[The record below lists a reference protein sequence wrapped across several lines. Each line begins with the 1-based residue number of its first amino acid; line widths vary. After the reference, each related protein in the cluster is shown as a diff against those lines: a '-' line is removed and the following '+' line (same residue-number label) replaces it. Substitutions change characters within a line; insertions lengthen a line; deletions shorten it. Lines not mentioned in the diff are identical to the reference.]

1 MFYVLIDD
9 DSIFN
14 FIHAKVIRQI
24 DEDAEIADFISS
36 SEALSFIKKRFD
48 SQNGE
53 QLLVF
58 LDINMPEM
66 NGFELLDAILELPA
80 ECISKMSIYIITSSL
95 HEKDVQKAKE
105 YKLLKG
111 YIGKPLSFD
120 RLKEVIKYE
129 KNN

>member
-53 QLLVF
+53 RLLVF

-95 HEKDVQKAKE
+95 NEKDVQKAKE

>member
-24 DEDAEIADFISS
+24 DEDAQIADFISS
-36 SEALSFIKKRFD
+36 SEALSFIKERFD

-53 QLLVF
+53 RLLVF

-80 ECISKMSIYIITSSL
+80 ECVSKMSIYIITSSL
-95 HEKDVQKAKE
+95 NEKDVQKAKE
-105 YKLLKG
+105 YQLLKG

>member
-1 MFYVLIDD
+1 MFYLLIDD

-14 FIHAKVIRQI
+14 FVHAKVIKQV
-24 DEDAEIADFISS
+24 DEKAEIVDFTNST
-36 SEALSFIKKRFD
+36 EALSYIQQNFIANNAPKTI
-48 SQNGE
+48 
-53 QLLVF
+53 VF

-66 NGFELLDAILELPA
+66 NGFELLDAVLELPT
-80 ECISKMSIYIITSSL
+80 ECTAKMSIYIITSSL
-95 HEKDVQKAKE
+95 NEKDTQKAKE
-105 YKLLKG
+105 YQLLKG

>member
-24 DEDAEIADFISS
+24 DEDAQIADFISS
-36 SEALSFIKKRFD
+36 NEALSFIKKRFD

-53 QLLVF
+53 RLLVF

-95 HEKDVQKAKE
+95 NEKDVQKAKE
-105 YKLLKG
+105 YQLLKG

>member
-24 DEDAEIADFISS
+24 DEDAQIADFISS
-36 SEALSFIKKRFD
+36 SEALSFIKERFD

-53 QLLVF
+53 RLLVF

-66 NGFELLDAILELPA
+66 NGFNLLDAILELPA
-80 ECISKMSIYIITSSL
+80 EYISKMSIYIITSSL
-95 HEKDVQKAKE
+95 NEKDVQKAKE
-105 YKLLKG
+105 YQLLKG

>member
-24 DEDAEIADFISS
+24 DEDAQIADFISS
-36 SEALSFIKKRFD
+36 SEALTFIKERFD
-48 SQNGE
+48 SQNVE
-53 QLLVF
+53 RLLVF

-66 NGFELLDAILELPA
+66 NGFKLLDAILELPA

-95 HEKDVQKAKE
+95 NEKDVQKAKE
-105 YKLLKG
+105 YQLLKG

>member
-1 MFYVLIDD
+1 MIYLLIDD

-14 FIHAKVIRQI
+14 FVHAKVIKQV
-24 DEDAEIADFISS
+24 DEQAEIVDFTNSI
-36 SEALSFIKKRFD
+36 EALNYIKQHFCSDAVSKTI
-48 SQNGE
+48 
-53 QLLVF
+53 VF

-66 NGFELLDAILELPA
+66 NGFEFLDAVLELSA
-80 ECISKMSIYIITSSL
+80 ECTAKMSIYIITSSL
-95 HEKDVQKAKE
+95 NEKDVQKAKE
-105 YKLLKG
+105 YQLLKG

>member
-24 DEDAEIADFISS
+24 DEDAQIADFISS
-36 SEALSFIKKRFD
+36 SEALSFIKERFD

-53 QLLVF
+53 RLLVF
-58 LDINMPEM
+58 LDINMPEL
-66 NGFELLDAILELPA
+66 NGFNLLDAILELPA
-80 ECISKMSIYIITSSL
+80 EYISKMSIYIITSSL
-95 HEKDVQKAKE
+95 NEKDVQKAKE
-105 YKLLKG
+105 YQLLKG

>member
-14 FIHAKVIRQI
+14 FIHAKVIRQV
-24 DEDAEIADFISS
+24 DEEADIADFISS
-36 SEALSFIKKRFD
+36 SEALDFIKERCVSHKA
-48 SQNGE
+48 E
-53 QLLVF
+53 PTLVF

-80 ECISKMSIYIITSSL
+80 ECSSKMSIYIITSSL
-95 HEKDVQKAKE
+95 NEKDTQKAKE

-129 KNN
+129 KNR

>member
-24 DEDAEIADFISS
+24 DEDAQIADFISS
-36 SEALSFIKKRFD
+36 SEALTFIKERFD

-53 QLLVF
+53 RLLVF

-80 ECISKMSIYIITSSL
+80 ECSSKMSIYIITSSL
-95 HEKDVQKAKE
+95 NEKDVQKAKE
-105 YKLLKG
+105 YQLLKG

>member
-48 SQNGE
+48 SHNGE
-53 QLLVF
+53 RLLVF

-95 HEKDVQKAKE
+95 NEKDVQKAKE

>member
-9 DSIFN
+9 DAIFN
-14 FIHAKVIRQI
+14 FVHAKVIKQV
-24 DEDAEIADFISS
+24 DEQAEIVDFTSS
-36 SEALSFIKKRFD
+36 NEALGYIKQKFTLD
-48 SQNGE
+48 NVPKTI
-53 QLLVF
+53 VF

-95 HEKDVQKAKE
+95 NEKDVQKAKE

>member
-53 QLLVF
+53 RLLVF

-80 ECISKMSIYIITSSL
+80 ECSSKMSIYIITSSL
-95 HEKDVQKAKE
+95 NEKDVQKAKE
-105 YKLLKG
+105 YQLLKG

>member
-24 DEDAEIADFISS
+24 DEDAQIADFISS
-36 SEALSFIKKRFD
+36 SEALSFIKERFD

-53 QLLVF
+53 RLLVF

-95 HEKDVQKAKE
+95 NEKDGQKAKE
-105 YKLLKG
+105 YQLLKG

>member
-24 DEDAEIADFISS
+24 DEDAQIADFISS
-36 SEALSFIKKRFD
+36 SEALLFIKERFD

-53 QLLVF
+53 RLLVF

-80 ECISKMSIYIITSSL
+80 ECSSKMSIYIITSSL
-95 HEKDVQKAKE
+95 NEKDVQKAKE
-105 YKLLKG
+105 YQLLKG